1 MAKPDQNQVIRQLP
15 IAAGMVAGLLLFAN
29 RLLTVQLT
37 ETQSRSDALGVIV
50 CAVLILVGLLWERVQ
65 PKVPDSVELSGD
77 ECFEFK
83 PELSENLQAELAWAS
98 HILLTNTLTRSFILL
113 WDGDVLLRR
122 GILPTESNMIPGTII
137 KRVIEKQKAIYLVDS
152 NKYPGKIE
160 FNYLPENAQ
169 AIICQPIAP
178 KGVLILASNAPRS
191 YTQQDENW
199 ITAIA
204 QKLSYVLTQEFDK
217 EIESCD

>member
-15 IAAGMVAGLLLFAN
+15 IAAGMLAGLLLFAN
-29 RLLTVQLT
+29 RLLTPELT
-37 ETQSRSDALGVIV
+37 ENQSRSDALGVIV

-65 PKVPDSVELSGD
+65 PKIPDSVELTGS
-77 ECFEFK
+77 ECFDLK
-83 PELSENLQAELAWAS
+83 PELPEALRAEIAWAS
-98 HILLTNTLTRSFILL
+98 HILLTNTLTRSIVLV
-113 WDGDVLLRR
+113 WDGEVLLRR
-122 GILPTESNMIPGTII
+122 GILSEVAEVVPGKILT
-137 KRVIEKQKAIYLVDS
+137 RVIETQKPIYLVDS

-169 AIICQPIAP
+169 AVICQPIAP
-178 KGVLILASNAPRS
+178 KGVLILASNAPRC

-204 QKLSYVLTQEFDK
+204 QKLSYVLSQEP
-217 EIESCD
+217 E

>member
-15 IAAGMVAGLLLFAN
+15 IAAGMLAGLLLFAN
-29 RLLTVQLT
+29 RVLTPELT
-37 ETQSRSDALGVIV
+37 ENQSRSDALGVIV

-65 PKVPDSVELSGD
+65 PEMRDSVELMGT
-77 ECFEFK
+77 EVFVMK
-83 PELSENLQAELAWAS
+83 PDLPEGLRAEIAWAS
-98 HILLTNTLTRSFILL
+98 HILLTNTLTRSIVVL
-113 WDGDVLLRR
+113 WDGEVFLRR
-122 GILPTESNMIPGTII
+122 GILSDVTEVVAGKILT
-137 KRVIEKQKAIYLVDS
+137 RVIETQKPVYLVDS

-160 FNYLPENAQ
+160 FNYLPDNAQ

-178 KGVLILASNAPRS
+178 KGVLILGSNTPRC

-204 QKLSYVLTQEFDK
+204 QKLSYVLSQES
-217 EIESCD
+217 E

>member
-15 IAAGMVAGLLLFAN
+15 IAAGMLAGLLLFAN
-29 RLLTVQLT
+29 RLVTPELTVN
-37 ETQSRSDALGVIV
+37 QSRSDALGVIV

-65 PKVPDSVELSGD
+65 PEMRDSVELTGT
-77 ECFEFK
+77 EVFALK
-83 PELSENLQAELAWAS
+83 PDLTEGLQAEIAWAS
-98 HILLTNTLTRSFILL
+98 HILLTNTLTRSMVVV
-113 WDGDVLLRR
+113 WDGEVLLRR
-122 GILPTESNMIPGTII
+122 GILSDVTEVVAGKIL
-137 KRVIEKQKAIYLVDS
+137 KRVIETQKPIYLVDS

-178 KGVLILASNAPRS
+178 KGVLILGSNTPRC

-204 QKLSYVLTQEFDK
+204 QKLSYVLSQEP
-217 EIESCD
+217 E